1 MNDPVK
7 LGKVIRDAA
16 DQALLIAAN
25 ALTKEIQEEPALR
38 DYLAAQIA
46 MLIVKGGKNPIRLAD
61 QAIQKFWKR
70 RQRISRGF

>member
-7 LGKVIRDAA
+7 LGKRIRDAA

-25 ALTKEIQEEPALR
+25 ALAKEIQEQPAVR

-46 MLIVKGGKNPIRLAD
+46 LLIVKGGKNPIRLAD
-61 QAIQKFWKR
+61 QVIEKFRKR
-70 RQRISRGF
+70 RQRMSRGF